1 MTCREIVGLLPAH
14 IDERLPQDDLAI
26 VRGHLAACEPCARER
41 AALERTDGLL
51 GAALSDH
58 PWHDAGLE
66 SLVLGLRTRVRAQVT
81 GPRTHTRGPSSGSGL
96 WIAAAAV
103 LLVAGG
109 LAWRAGPET
118 VTPGPGDVAA
128 GPRTLARAGEGLMR
142 AGEGGAF
149 SALSVGDV
157 VHAGERLVAIA
168 PGAHVILE
176 DETRVELYPDT
187 EIALTDDA
195 DGGVTVAMGGLD
207 GEVYCEVSKRKRPFR
222 VAARGLEVSVVGTRF
237 LVNHGARVSRVVV
250 LEGRVLASTQSDRR
264 SLVADDAVEARE
276 GEQEL
281 HASRVTA
288 PVWGLWVPRVADEL
302 KQRFA
307 GTPTTTAPAPT
318 EPSPLAPTPPSPPV
332 TDLDTPVLPPG
343 EKQPR

>member
-1 MTCREIVGLLPAH
+1 MTCRDIVGLLPAH

-26 VRGHLAACEPCARER
+26 VRGHLAACDACARER

-58 PWHDAGLE
+58 PWHDAGVE
-66 SLVLGLRTRVRAQVT
+66 SLVLGLRARVRAQVT
-81 GPRTHTRGPSSGSGL
+81 APRTGTRTHTRGPSSV

-109 LAWRAGPET
+109 LAWRGGPEA
-118 VTPGPGDVAA
+118 VTPPGEASV

-149 SALSVGDV
+149 GALAVGDV
-157 VHAGERLVAIA
+157 VRAGERLVAIA
-168 PGAHVILE
+168 PGAHVVLE
-176 DETRVELYPDT
+176 DDTRVELYPDT
-187 EIALTDDA
+187 EISLTDDA

-237 LVNHGARVSRVVV
+237 LVNHGARASRVVV
-250 LEGRVLASTQSDRR
+250 LEGRVFASTRTDRR
-264 SLVADDAVEARE
+264 ALGADDAAETRE

-281 HASRVTA
+281 HTSRVTA

-307 GTPTTTAPAPT
+307 GTTPTAPAPAPA
-318 EPSPLAPTPPSPPV
+318 EPSPLAPPPPPPHA
-332 TDLDTPVLPPG
+332 TDLDTPVLPP
-343 EKQPR
+343 R

>member
-14 IDERLPQDDLAI
+14 NDERLPQDDLAI
-26 VRGHLAACEPCARER
+26 VRAHLAACDACARER

-58 PWHDAGLE
+58 PWHDAGVE
-66 SLVLGLRTRVRAQVT
+66 TLVLGLRTRLRAQVT
-81 GPRTHTRGPSSGSGL
+81 APRAGTRTHTRGPSSV

-109 LAWRAGPET
+109 LSWRGEPDAVT
-118 VTPGPGDVAA
+118 TPGAPS
-128 GPRTLARAGEGLMR
+128 PRALARAGEGLIC
-142 AGEGGAF
+142 AGEEGTF
-149 SALSVGDV
+149 RALAAGDEIR
-157 VHAGERLVAIA
+157 AGERLVANA
-168 PGAHVILE
+168 RGAHVVLE
-176 DETRVELYPDT
+176 DQTRIELYPDT
-187 EIALTDDA
+187 EVTLSDDA
-195 DGGVTVAMGGLD
+195 DGGVTVAMGGGD
-207 GEVYCEVSKRKRPFR
+207 GELYCEVSKRTRPFR

-237 LVNHGARVSRVVV
+237 LVNQGRTASRAVV
-250 LEGRVLASTQSDRR
+250 LQGRVIASTRSDRR
-264 SLVADDAVEARE
+264 ALGADDAVEARA

-281 HASRVTA
+281 YASRVTA

-307 GTPTTTAPAPT
+307 GTTPTTTAPAPA
-318 EPSPLAPTPPSPPV
+318 EPSPLAPTPPAPPA

-343 EKQPR
+343 EQPR